1 MGWRNRH
8 ATSVFAAAF
17 LALGASPGQAGPV
30 ALNEPLK
37 VETLPAPKPG
47 ERRVWVHDY
56 ALGLY
61 GRAILVNADTG
72 DWLGMVDTGWEGVK
86 LEFDRKRKVFYN
98 VGLYMSRGFHGQRTD
113 VLEVFDAESLQI
125 LGEVALPPKMI
136 RGWPNLNH
144 SALTDDDRFMLVQ
157 FYTPASSIGVVDL
170 QARKYVGE
178 IETAGCAHVMAAGDR
193 RLLMLCGDGSA
204 LEVQL
209 TEAGREKARIS
220 HKGLFDQVNDPLH
233 GTGVRRGDT
242 WTLVSQKGA
251 IHRFDVGGGGFRA
264 LPAWTPAADPKGPP
278 AVPAQIIENIALH
291 KATNQ
296 LYMLIH
302 RGSLEPKGG
311 GIDYHRQP
319 GSEVWVA
326 DLNTNAVVRKF
337 PLPRPTE
344 AIAISQ
350 DEAPRLYATTLGL
363 SDVLV
368 LDAANGALVRSFEGG
383 ATPLLLLADE
393 ANR

>member
-1 MGWRNRH
+1 MGWRHSH
-8 ATSVFAAAF
+8 ATSVLAAAC
-17 LALGASPGQAGPV
+17 LALGASAAQAAPV
-30 ALNEPLK
+30 ELNPPLK
-37 VETLPAPKPG
+37 AETLPAPKPG
-47 ERRVWVHDY
+47 ERRLWVHDY

-86 LEFDRKRKVFYN
+86 LDFDRKRNVFYN

-113 VLEVFDAESLQI
+113 ALEIFDADTLKI
-125 LGEVALPPKMI
+125 LGEVVLPPKMI
-136 RGWPNLNH
+136 RGWPNLTH
-144 SALTDDDRFMLVQ
+144 SAITDDDRFMLVQ

-193 RLLMLCGDGSA
+193 RVLMLCGDGSA

-209 TEAGREKARIS
+209 TEAGREKTRIS
-220 HKGLFDQVNDPLH
+220 HKGLFDPVNDPLH
-233 GTGVRRGDT
+233 GTGVRRGDV

-251 IHRFDVGGGGFRA
+251 IHRLDIAGGGFKA
-264 LPAWTPAADPKGPP
+264 LPAWTPPADPNGPP

-311 GIDYHRQP
+311 GIDYHRQA
-319 GSEVWVA
+319 GSEVWVV
-326 DLNTNAVVRKF
+326 DLNTSALVRKF
-337 PLPRPTE
+337 SLPRPTE

-350 DEAPRLYATTLGL
+350 DDKPRLYATTLGL
-363 SDVLV
+363 PDVLV
-368 LDAANGALVRSFEGG
+368 LDAASGAAVRTLDGG
-383 ATPLLLLADE
+383 ATPFLMLPVE
-393 ANR
+393 AGL